1 LVISVVAAAGFVVV
15 ERRSANP
22 LLEFGLLRKYP
33 NYLGAT
39 LTAPEPDQRAIPS
52 TQSRYRRRGADRSAA
67 LVVDPHFVSYLRSVR
82 DASNWGFSAAFL
94 ATSILAILGMIIV
107 WRLVRRPSE
116 ADAAGDVL
124 SAGEAGQSYEPD
136 SPTAMPELDIA
147 DRPEP
152 HR

>member
-1 LVISVVAAAGFVVV
+1 MLTKADIVAA
-15 ERRSANP
+15 EQT
-22 LLEFGLLRKYP
+22 GLR
-33 NYLGAT
+33 
-39 LTAPEPDQRAIPS
+39 PS
-52 TQSRYRRRGADRSAA
+52 SF
-67 LVVDPHFVSYLRSVR
+67 DPHFVSYLRSVR

-124 SAGEAGQSYEPD
+124 SAGEAGQSYSPD
-136 SPTAMPELDIA
+136 SPIAMPELDIA